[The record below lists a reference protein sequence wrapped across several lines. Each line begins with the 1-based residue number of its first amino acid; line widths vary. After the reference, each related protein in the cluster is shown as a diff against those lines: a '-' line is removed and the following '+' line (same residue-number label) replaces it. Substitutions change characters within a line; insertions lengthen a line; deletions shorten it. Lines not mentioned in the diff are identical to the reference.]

1 MLNVPGHEAGI
12 PLYRRSSAR
21 RPTRRRDRSKNA
33 PCATPRAAQDDRLR
47 DAENWNSRLDKKIR
61 F

>member
-47 DAENWNSRLDKKIR
+47 DAEN
-61 F
+61 